1 MICWNM
7 AAIGRICHQN
17 VAMVD
22 VCSYQ
27 PSLLPMNYEERQGSI
42 AHPLPFLFYISSVSH
57 NLCVLSDFIIFIVEF
72 FFGYINYYLF
82 FQFK

>member
-1 MICWNM
+1 M
-7 AAIGRICHQN
+7 AAIGRVCHQN

-42 AHPLPFLFYISSVSH
+42 AHPLPFLFFISSVSH

-72 FFGYINYYLF
+72 FFFGYINYYLF

>member
-1 MICWNM
+1 M

-42 AHPLPFLFYISSVSH
+42 AHPLPFLFFISSVSH
-57 NLCVLSDFIIFIVEF
+57 NLCV
-72 FFGYINYYLF
+72 Y
-82 FQFK
+82 